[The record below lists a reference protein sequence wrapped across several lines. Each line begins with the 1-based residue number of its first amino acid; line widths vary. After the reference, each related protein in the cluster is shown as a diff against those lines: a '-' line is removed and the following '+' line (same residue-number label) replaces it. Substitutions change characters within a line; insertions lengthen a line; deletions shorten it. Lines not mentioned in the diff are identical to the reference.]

1 MFMMLTYMIWHR
13 PESYALMGLLTWI
26 NLLQYLRLYPFFRF
40 FVDLIK
46 GVFLYPD
53 TWKFFIVMITMLMAF
68 SSAFFIL
75 YMKNCDL
82 FGPDS
87 EKCPTDT
94 DVDHGLIPIFYGQ
107 IYLSFGDFAS
117 EGLRDEGL
125 MQTFIFW
132 FGVIFMCLIMLNL
145 LITIL
150 GEAMGNI
157 LADKDMTDIQALND
171 IVFDLESVMFWVRQ
185 DEDDE
190 TENQHLV
197 FGEQVDTLGGEEN
210 TDTRVEKV
218 EEKVNLID

>member
-1 MFMMLTYMIWHR
+1 MFMMATYLIWHR
-13 PESYALMGLLTWI
+13 PESYALMSLLTWI

-75 YMKNCDL
+75 NMKDCEL
-82 FGPDS
+82 HP
-87 EKCPTDT
+87 EECPEGID
-94 DVDHGLIPIFYGQ
+94 DDHGLVQIFYGQ
-107 IYLSFGDFAS
+107 IYLSFGDFAA
-117 EGLRDEGL
+117 EGLRDEGM

-171 IVFDLESVMFWVRQ
+171 IIFDLESVMFWV
-185 DEDDE
+185 
-190 TENQHLV
+190 
-197 FGEQVDTLGGEEN
+197 G
-210 TDTRVEKV
+210 
-218 EEKVNLID
+218 